1 MTKKFNKTLICAYC
15 ILMISA
21 MNTTSTGLLLPYI
34 REAKGIDYAF
44 YGIVV
49 SMHSVGSLFSSFMA
63 GVMPRFVGRKRSML
77 LFNTCIFFSF
87 LLILVGASKYIIAF
101 AFFLTGVARGASSN
115 FLNGEVMSAAPG
127 SAMAL
132 NTLHASYAVGAL
144 LFPIILMGL
153 VNNNPNRW
161 TLACIFMIIMGIIS
175 LIIYYV
181 MPIATEEKK
190 IEKKKTDYGFFKDKL
205 FYIILFGLFFYL
217 CCEQAVIG
225 WLVTY
230 LKDTGYL
237 KDPLASLTTTIQWSC
252 VLIGRLSAAFLSEKI
267 GKNKILPIMGIGQ
280 IIFFVMLIFSKT
292 PVPIIIA
299 IAGFGLSMAGVY
311 PTIASYGGEIM
322 KKYPMCWSYVLT
334 GAGFGSIIMPAVI
347 GFLADSFGIYI
358 GMCSIVFVVV
368 VEMFI
373 IIKLIN
379 YTKKMSKTFN

>member
-1 MTKKFNKTLICAYC
+1 MKKGINKTLICAYG

-21 MNTTSTGLLLPYI
+21 MMTTSTGLLLPLI
-34 REAKGIDYAF
+34 RESKGIDYAF

-49 SMHSVGSLFSSFMA
+49 SMHSVGCIFSSFMA
-63 GVMPRFVGRKRSML
+63 GVMPRYIGRKRSML
-77 LFNTCIFFSF
+77 LFNTCIFISF
-87 LLILVGASKYIIAF
+87 LLILLGTNKYIIAI

-115 FLNGEVMSAAPG
+115 FLNGEVIKTAPG
-127 SAMAL
+127 NATAL
-132 NTLHASYAVGAL
+132 NALHASYAIGAL
-144 LFPIILMGL
+144 LFPLILMGI
-153 VNNNPNRW
+153 VNDNPNRW

-181 MPIATEEKK
+181 MPISSEEEKN
-190 IEKKKTDYGFFKDKL
+190 EKKKIDYGFFKDKL

-217 CCEQAVIG
+217 CSEQAVIG

-237 KDPLASLTTTIQWSC
+237 IDPLASLTTSVQWTC
-252 VLIGRLSAAFLSEKI
+252 VLVGRLLAAYLSTKYD
-267 GKNKILPIMGIGQ
+267 KRKILPIMGIGQ
-280 IIFFVMLIFSKT
+280 IIFFILLLFSKT

-311 PTIASYGGEIM
+311 PTIASFGGDIM

-334 GAGFGSIIMPAVI
+334 GAALGSIIMPSII

-358 GMCSIVFVVV
+358 GMCSIVIVVV
-368 VEMFI
+368 IEMFI
-373 IIKLIN
+373 IIKLIRYKN
-379 YTKKMSKTFN
+379 N